1 MLVLVPLRRLL
12 TEQLH
17 AGPDLAKD
25 VNHAHD
31 LGIGVFQACEGF
43 FASHLQT
50 PRAGGVFDH
59 GPSVRWAQRE
69 YLIGKP
75 LTDDNE
81 RVVGEVRAGEEVL
94 KITKT
99 DARAIDQI
107 LRVAVLEHTTTDF
120 DLRVF
125 DR

>member
-75 LTDDNE
+75 LTDHDE
-81 RVVGEVRAGEEVL
+81 WVVGEICASEEVL
-94 KITKT
+94 EITQPN
-99 DARAIDQI
+99 AAAIDQI
-107 LRVAVLEHTTTDF
+107 LGGPVLAHTATDF
-120 DLRVF
+120 DLG
-125 DR
+125 